1 MRSSVLFVKPFSRVV
16 ALCTVTLF
24 LGACGSNSSVSP
36 DTSRVT
42 ANSDASLT
50 SVLPDES
57 IPATSLASQ
66 LTTING
72 DSFDLESVS
81 QEKPLALWFWAP
93 G

>member
-1 MRSSVLFVKPFSRVV
+1 MKPFSHIV

-36 DTSRVT
+36 DTSSVT
-42 ANSDASLT
+42 ANPDAPLT

-57 IPATSLASQ
+57 IPATSLAPQ

-72 DSFDLESVS
+72 ESFDLESVA

>member
-1 MRSSVLFVKPFSRVV
+1 MKPFSRIV

-36 DTSRVT
+36 DTSSVT
-42 ANSDASLT
+42 ANSDAPLT
-50 SVLPDES
+50 SALPSDS
-57 IPATSLASQ
+57 IPSTSLAAQEQ

-72 DSFDLESVS
+72 ESFDLESVA

>member
-1 MRSSVLFVKPFSRVV
+1 MKPFSRVV

-36 DTSRVT
+36 DTSRAT
-42 ANSDASLT
+42 ANYDAPLNT
-50 SVLPDES
+50 VLPDES
-57 IPATSLASQ
+57 IPASSLAPQ

-72 DSFDLESVS
+72 ESFDLESVS